1 MKSINQNAPVKCS
14 KTISINTS
22 PENVWN
28 TLTNIDLWSNWQ
40 SDITK
45 PKLKGELKSNSTFVW
60 TSGGATIHSTLHAVD
75 PFNQLAW
82 TGKTLGIFAI
92 HIWTLTK
99 SNNQTQVAVD
109 ESMEGFLVKLF
120 KNFFNKNL
128 DKSLQTWLNLLKKE
142 CEKNTIYQA

>member
-60 TSGGATIHSTLHAVD
+60 TSGGATIHSTLQAVD
-75 PFNQLAW
+75 PLNQLAW

-142 CEKNTIYQA
+142 CEKNTIHQA